1 VTRGSLR
8 PHRPPLLLCALLSAG
23 VAASPAQALDGQR
36 AEVAG
41 FVAEMADRHGF
52 DREALGTLFTQVE
65 TRPAIIE
72 AMSRPAEKTMPWHE
86 YRARFMTERRIR
98 RGGEVQREQS
108 AALEAASR
116 ASGVPCSVLLAI
128 TGVETFYGEITG
140 SHRVIDAL
148 ATLAFDYPAR
158 SGYFRGELEQFL
170 LMAREESLDPLAP
183 LGSYAGAM
191 GVPQF
196 MPTSFRSYAVEG
208 GGDGHRDL
216 WRDWNDVFASVG
228 NYLKLHGWR
237 AGEPVM
243 VAADVTDARLDGV
256 ELKKLDLT
264 ETIGSLRERGVR
276 FDTGLPADAR
286 AVLIEL
292 VGSAGPEYRVGFVN
306 FHAITRYNRS
316 ALYAS
321 AVNDLAEAL
330 GAAPA
335 PAQPP
340 DPATAPAS
348 AAPRTEPST
357 PPAAPTA
364 TCPVPPPATETLAT
378 PPAPA
383 QPGTEQTATPGSDA
397 P

>member
-1 VTRGSLR
+1 MTRESLR
-8 PHRPPLLLCALLSAG
+8 PHWPPLLLCALLSAG
-23 VAASPAQALDGQR
+23 VAASPVQALDGQR
-36 AEVAG
+36 AEVAD

-98 RGGEVQREQS
+98 RGGEVRREQS

-158 SGYFRGELEQFL
+158 SRYFRGELEQFL
-170 LMAREESLDPLAP
+170 LMAREESLNPLAP

-196 MPTSFRSYAVEG
+196 MPTSFRSYAVDG

-243 VAADVTDARLDGV
+243 VAADVSDARLDGV

-264 ETIGSLRERGVR
+264 ETVGSLRERGVR

-286 AVLIEL
+286 AALIEL
-292 VGSAGPEYRVGFVN
+292 AGSAGPEYRVGFAN

-330 GAAPA
+330 EAAPA
-335 PAQPP
+335 PAPPP
-340 DPATAPAS
+340 DPATAPAP
-348 AAPRTEPST
+348 AAPPTEPST
-357 PPAAPTA
+357 PPVAPTSA
-364 TCPVPPPATETLAT
+364 PLVPPSATETPAT
-378 PPAPA
+378 PPARAPTG
-383 QPGTEQTATPGSDA
+383 PEQAAPPGSGA

>member
-1 VTRGSLR
+1 MRVSLR
-8 PHRPPLLLCALLSAG
+8 PHRPPLLVCALLSAG

-36 AEVAG
+36 AEVAD

-72 AMSRPAEKTMPWHE
+72 AMSRPAEKIMPWHE

-98 RGGEVQREQS
+98 RGGEVRREQS

-128 TGVETFYGEITG
+128 TGVETFYGEMTG

-158 SGYFRGELEQFL
+158 SSYFRGELEQFL

-196 MPTSFRSYAVEG
+196 MPTSFRSYAVDG

-243 VAADVTDARLDGV
+243 VAADASDARLDGV

-264 ETIGSLRERGVR
+264 ETVGSLRERGVR

-292 VGSAGPEYRVGFVN
+292 AGSAGPEYRVGFAN

-330 GAAPA
+330 EATPA

-340 DPATAPAS
+340 DAATAPTPAS
-348 AAPRTEPST
+348 TEP
-357 PPAAPTA
+357 
-364 TCPVPPPATETLAT
+364 
-378 PPAPA
+378 
-383 QPGTEQTATPGSDA
+383 EQTAPPGSDG